1 MIALFSTLFLN
12 AQRSQ
17 QRIAFI
23 DMEYILENVPKYMEA
38 QSTLNTKV
46 TKWREEL
53 DQLVR
58 YIEQLKTDLTNERAI
73 LTQDLI
79 EEKEDQITLKQQE
92 LRRLESLF
100 FGQEGKMFLL
110 RKQLVKPVQDQV
122 YNSVQRIASRRN
134 YDFVFDKSSDLVM
147 LYSNKKHDI
156 SELVLNDI
164 VRERKIKEKK
174 EKRAE
179 NNGLTERQKKAKEAR
194 EAARKKKEADRLARQ
209 KKIEEDRKKR
219 LADMEAKRAMLKQK
233 REEAKK
239 KKEKDEKREQ
249 DNN

>member
-23 DMEYILENVPKYMEA
+23 DMEYILENVPEYMEA

-100 FGQEGKMFLL
+100 L
-110 RKQLVKPVQDQV
+110 D
-122 YNSVQRIASRRN
+122 
-134 YDFVFDKSSDLVM
+134 
-147 LYSNKKHDI
+147 
-156 SELVLNDI
+156 
-164 VRERKIKEKK
+164 KK
-174 EKRAE
+174 ERCFY
-179 NNGLTERQKKAKEAR
+179 
-194 EAARKKKEADRLARQ
+194 
-209 KKIEEDRKKR
+209 
-219 LADMEAKRAMLKQK
+219 
-233 REEAKK
+233 
-239 KKEKDEKREQ
+239 
-249 DNN
+249 

>member
-1 MIALFSTLFLN
+1 MIALLSTLFLN

-23 DMEYILENVPKYMEA
+23 DMEYILENVPEYMEA

-79 EEKEDQITLKQQE
+79 EEKEDQITLKQQD

-100 FGQEGKMFLL
+100 FGQVGKMFLL
-110 RKQLVKPVQDQV
+110 R
-122 YNSVQRIASRRN
+122 
-134 YDFVFDKSSDLVM
+134 
-147 LYSNKKHDI
+147 
-156 SELVLNDI
+156 
-164 VRERKIKEKK
+164 
-174 EKRAE
+174 
-179 NNGLTERQKKAKEAR
+179 
-194 EAARKKKEADRLARQ
+194 
-209 KKIEEDRKKR
+209 
-219 LADMEAKRAMLKQK
+219 
-233 REEAKK
+233 
-239 KKEKDEKREQ
+239 
-249 DNN
+249 

>member
-1 MIALFSTLFLN
+1 MLKDLNRESHLSTWSIFWRTFQN
-12 AQRSQ
+12 
-17 QRIAFI
+17 IWKHKH
-23 DMEYILENVPKYMEA
+23 PKH
-38 QSTLNTKV
+38 KV
-46 TKWREEL
+46 AKWREEL

-110 RKQLVKPVQDQV
+110 RKQLVKPIQDQV

-156 SELVLNDI
+156 SELILNDI

-179 NNGLTERQKKAKEAR
+179 NNGLTERQKKGKGGKR
-194 EAARKKKEADRLARQ
+194 GCKKKKEADRLARQ

-233 REEAKK
+233 RKKLKRKK
-239 KKEKDEKREQ
+239 KKTKRE
-249 DNN
+249 NRIIIKSNRNEKIK